1 MPVSYT
7 HLYVDA
13 FVDIAMAGKINGSC
27 KTIDKG
33 RQAYAFGA
41 GTKKLYD
48 YINNNPECLSAP
60 VDYTNDIR
68 VVGAIDNFM
77 SINNAVDIDLFGQV
91 NAESAGIKHISGA
104 GGQLD
109 FVLGAYLSKGG
120 KSFICCSSTFKDKQ
134 GNVKS
139 RIKPTLTE
147 GSIVTDTRT
156 NTHYVV
162 TEYGKVILKGLTTWE
177 RAEALISIAHPD
189 FREELI
195 KDAEKMGIWRQSNK
209 R

>member
-1 MPVSYT
+1 M
-7 HLYVDA
+7 
-13 FVDIAMAGKINGSC
+13 
-27 KTIDKG
+27 
-33 RQAYAFGA
+33 
-41 GTKKLYD
+41 
-48 YINNNPECLSAP
+48 
-60 VDYTNDIR
+60 
-68 VVGAIDNFM
+68 
-77 SINNAVDIDLFGQV
+77 
-91 NAESAGIKHISGA
+91 
-104 GGQLD
+104 
-109 FVLGAYLSKGG
+109 
-120 KSFICCSSTFKDKQ
+120 
-134 GNVKS
+134 KS

-189 FREELI
+189 FRDELI